1 MLARILLL
9 SAVLGLALVAV
20 PSSSVTPTA
29 EASLAFCTWTGE
41 PGELVDS
48 AECTA
53 RYTLQCVEGIVEQGA
68 CPL

>member
-1 MLARILLL
+1 MFARILLL

-20 PSSSVTPTA
+20 PLSPVAGTA
-29 EASLAFCTWTGE
+29 EASLASCTWTGE

-53 RYTLQCVEGIVEQGA
+53 RYTLNCVEGIVEDGA